1 MSISMNLA
9 SDYYTGPPGAFT
21 CKGCPRFFYCWNM
34 LIRPNTKNLA
44 GVIFFL
50 GPILGVAGHAL
61 FSPNRIAYLSLGR
74 SYRAPYVVQND
85 QNHHISGYG
94 SRFQSATTFR
104 FRDICEKP
112 FFGSRNRQKIEI
124 FAFDDF
130 VILGVK
136 IGFFDTTES
145 IPAVGFSL

>member
-1 MSISMNLA
+1 M
-9 SDYYTGPPGAFT
+9 FV
-21 CKGCPRFFYCWNM
+21 
-34 LIRPNTKNLA
+34 RPNTKNLA

-94 SRFQSATTFR
+94 SRFQSVTTFR

-112 FFGSRNRQKIEI
+112 LFESRNRQKIEI
-124 FAFDDF
+124 FAFGNF

-136 IGFFDTTES
+136 IGFFKTAES
-145 IPAVGFSL
+145 IPGVHLALRPPVLHVCWTHSIFTLTTIYVDHAKSRIFSIY